1 MKKGK
6 AHRHTYRKA
15 GIGWDVISLMEWRQ
29 LPSNPEPQCVHYL
42 HQEGERL
49 ARLSGGLCTEQ
60 SQVAVIQEE
69 TTPAASF

>member
-6 AHRHTYRKA
+6 AHRHTHRKA
-15 GIGWDVISLMEWRQ
+15 GFGWDVISLMEWHQ
-29 LPSNPEPQCVHYL
+29 LHSNPEPQCVHYL
-42 HQEGERL
+42 HQEEERL

-69 TTPAASF
+69 ATPAASF